1 MINSLCSLN
10 SGDSSRDDEVSLF
23 FETIKITNK
32 MKKLLGLLLFILP
45 LYIMAQNKTYTVT
58 VYNAVPSQ
66 CSSNHLKTA
75 DGSRIDTRALENGT
89 LKWCAV
95 SRDMLRN
102 GYKYGDK
109 IEILHADPLISGVY
123 EIHDITAPRFK
134 RHIDILMPRRINTGK
149 WTEIKIRKINP

>member
-1 MINSLCSLN
+1 
-10 SGDSSRDDEVSLF
+10 
-23 FETIKITNK
+23 
-32 MKKLLGLLLFILP
+32 MKKLLLVLLMLPILK
-45 LYIMAQNKTYTVT
+45 IMAQETYTIT
-58 VYNAVPSQ
+58 VYNAVANQ
-66 CSSNHLKTA
+66 CNEDYLTTA

-109 IEILHADPLISGVY
+109 IEILSSDPLISEVY
-123 EIHDITAPRFK
+123 EIHDTTAPRFT

-149 WTEIKIRKINP
+149 WTGIKIRKINP